1 MQVAN
6 MRPEK
11 NRESFS
17 TSACG
22 NDRHV
27 RSNRWTVLVPPVSVV
42 LEMREHFTMIILQPV
57 SCRTTTGWPSDMS
70 GLQTSSISAQCGC
83 LFVKEAVSWFQRVPS

>member
-42 LEMREHFTMIILQPV
+42 KEIRGMLLKQRHSQEGGSGETLLIFQGKQLERLCIRE
-57 SCRTTTGWPSDMS
+57 
-70 GLQTSSISAQCGC
+70 
-83 LFVKEAVSWFQRVPS
+83 